1 MPTVSRTVAKSVLTL
16 AALAA
21 ITGAMI
27 FQTVSAREAEGAGV
41 QPVANVI
48 VPRIGVPLPSI
59 AREFIGDDIGPGI
72 AEPLLV
78 GTLNSPEPARRQ
90 GARR

>member
-1 MPTVSRTVAKSVLTL
+1 MPTVSRTVTKSVLSL

-27 FQTVSAREAEGAGV
+27 FQNVSAREAGV
-41 QPVANVI
+41 QAVATVI
-48 VPRIGVPLPSI
+48 VPSIAVPLPSI

-78 GTLNSPEPARRQ
+78 GTLNSPRPQGDEP
-90 GARR
+90 